1 MRRRTNWSARIAW
14 LGALAAVVLAV
25 PTLAQVDDDKT
36 RAVRII
42 DQPSA
47 PPATGAPAAPPSA
60 TPDAPPP
67 LIAPAPPAAPLPQ
80 LVPPA
85 PTPTIASPT
94 ALPPIVPPR
103 PGPAQAR
110 PPVGPFALP
119 PLVPPPPEPVPTR
132 PSPAV
137 VAPPAPGPTLPAPKS
152 PAAAAP
158 VPKSGPSNYEVMSL
172 PPVEVKLPPT
182 AAEISLLNA
191 SLKVANP
198 SEVAIDILPGA
209 DITVG
214 SRVSFRVATK
224 KPGYLILVDVD
235 AAGKLT
241 QIYPNPMSLTTATA
255 ARQSSNYLRPDRPVQ
270 IPTPGDGFAG
280 FEFVASPPFGTAM
293 VVAILSDQ
301 PVQTVDLPDIPPSM
315 TGRADA
321 LTYLTKLASE
331 LRVPGEGGARPQ
343 AARWSFDAKFY
354 AIR

>member
-1 MRRRTNWSARIAW
+1 
-14 LGALAAVVLAV
+14 
-25 PTLAQVDDDKT
+25 
-36 RAVRII
+36 
-42 DQPSA
+42 
-47 PPATGAPAAPPSA
+47 
-60 TPDAPPP
+60 
-67 LIAPAPPAAPLPQ
+67 
-80 LVPPA
+80 
-85 PTPTIASPT
+85 
-94 ALPPIVPPR
+94 
-103 PGPAQAR
+103 
-110 PPVGPFALP
+110 
-119 PLVPPPPEPVPTR
+119 
-132 PSPAV
+132 
-137 VAPPAPGPTLPAPKS
+137 
-152 PAAAAP
+152 
-158 VPKSGPSNYEVMSL
+158 
-172 PPVEVKLPPT
+172 VKLPPT

-209 DITVG
+209 DIAVG
-214 SRVSFRVATK
+214 ARVSFRVSTK

-255 ARQSSNYLRPDRPVQ
+255 ARQNSNYLRPGRPVQ

-321 LTYLTKLASE
+321 LTYLTKLASG
-331 LRVPGEGGARPQ
+331 LRVPGEGSGRLQ
-343 AARWSFDAKFY
+343 EARWSFDAKFY

>member
-1 MRRRTNWSARIAW
+1 MRRRLNWSAHIAW

-25 PTLAQVDDDKT
+25 PMLAQVEDDNS
-36 RAVRII
+36 RAVRLL

-60 TPDAPPP
+60 TPNALPP
-67 LIAPAPPAAPLPQ
+67 LIAPAPPAAPSPQ
-80 LVPPA
+80 LVPPV
-85 PTPTIASPT
+85 PPVASPT
-94 ALPPIVPPR
+94 SLPPLVPPR
-103 PGPAQAR
+103 PGPITT
-110 PPVGPFALP
+110 PPPGVGPFALP
-119 PLVPPPPEPVPTR
+119 PLVPPQPEPVSTR
-132 PSPAV
+132 PSPVV
-137 VAPPAPGPTLPAPKS
+137 VAPQAPAPALKSPVAAAPKS
-152 PAAAAP
+152 GA
-158 VPKSGPSNYEVMSL
+158 STYEVMSL

-182 AAEISLLNA
+182 AAEISLLNG
-191 SLKVANP
+191 SFKVANP

-214 SRVSFRVATK
+214 SRVSFRVSTK

-241 QIYPNPMSLTTATA
+241 QIYPNPMSLTTAAA
-255 ARQSSNYLRPDRPVQ
+255 ARQNSNHLRPGRPVQ

-293 VVAILSDQ
+293 VVAILSDR

-331 LRVPGEGGARPQ
+331 LRVPGEGGSHLQEAT
-343 AARWSFDAKFY
+343 RWSFDAKFY